1 MKVLD
6 IGEVSARSG
15 IKPSALRY
23 YEEVGL
29 IEAVA
34 RHGLRRQFGPEVLLQ
49 LKLIAMGKSAG
60 FSLGE
65 IVSMFGQHGMP
76 DLPRSMFQQ
85 KAEDIDRKIEELGAM
100 RDTLRHIAN
109 CPAPSHLECPSFRQL
124 LGAVSFG
131 EKMKAEQRIAR
142 KSAEG

>member
-15 IKPSALRY
+15 VKPSALRY

-29 IEAVA
+29 IAAVS

-49 LKLIAMGKSAG
+49 LRLIAMGKSAG
-60 FSLGE
+60 FSLDE
-65 IVSMFGQHGMP
+65 IAGMFGRDGMP
-76 DLPRSMFQQ
+76 DIPRSVFVQ
-85 KAEDIDRKIEELGAM
+85 KAEDIDRKMKELATM

-124 LGAVSFG
+124 LGAVNG
-131 EKMKAEQRIAR
+131 RG
-142 KSAEG
+142 SAV

>member
-29 IEAVA
+29 IAA
-34 RHGLRRQFGPEVLLQ
+34 ISRHGLRRQFGPEVLVQ

-65 IVSMFGQHGMP
+65 IAGMFGRDGMP
-76 DLPRSMFQQ
+76 DLRRSMFKR
-85 KAEDIDRKIEELGAM
+85 KAEDIDRKIEELAAM
-100 RDTLRHIAN
+100 RDTLHHIAD
-109 CPAPSHLECPSFRQL
+109 CPAPSHLECPSFKRL
-124 LGAVSFG
+124 LGSVHFG
-131 EKMKAEQRIAR
+131 KTTNTIVRSNE
-142 KSAEG
+142 

>member
-1 MKVLD
+1 MKLLD

-29 IEAVA
+29 IAAVA
-34 RHGLRRQFGPEVLLQ
+34 RHGLRRQFGPEVLMQ

-60 FSLGE
+60 FALEE
-65 IVSMFGQHGMP
+65 IVGMFGPNGMP

-85 KAEDIDRKIEELGAM
+85 KAEDIDRKMEELASM
-100 RDTLRHIAN
+100 RDMLNHIAN
-109 CPAPSHLECPSFRQL
+109 CPAQSHLECPSFRRL
-124 LGAVSFG
+124 LSAVNFG
-131 EKMKAEQRIAR
+131 EKAKDRPAR
-142 KSAEG
+142 KPKAG

>member
-1 MKVLD
+1 MKLLD

-29 IEAVA
+29 IAAVA
-34 RHGLRRQFGPEVLLQ
+34 RHGLRRQFGPEVLMQ

-60 FSLGE
+60 FSLEE
-65 IVSMFGQHGMP
+65 IVGMFCQNGMP

-85 KAEDIDRKIEELGAM
+85 KAEDIDRKMEELASM
-100 RDTLRHIAN
+100 RDMLNHIAN
-109 CPAPSHLECPSFRQL
+109 CRAQSHLECPSFRRL
-124 LGAVSFG
+124 LSAVNFG
-131 EKMKAEQRIAR
+131 EKTKDRPAPKPKA
-142 KSAEG
+142 G